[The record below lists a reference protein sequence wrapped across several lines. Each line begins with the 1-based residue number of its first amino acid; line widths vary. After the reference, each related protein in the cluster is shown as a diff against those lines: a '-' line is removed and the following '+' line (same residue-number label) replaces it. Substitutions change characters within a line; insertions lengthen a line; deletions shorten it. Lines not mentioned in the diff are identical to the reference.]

1 MSLSRLQ
8 SNYLVECNG
17 ELAVDCVDNQECL
30 KYKNINSICNKF
42 KDFSELQYKEIIQL
56 K

>member
-42 KDFSELQYKEIIQL
+42 KDLSDLHFI
-56 K
+56 